1 MQRAVLQQA
10 TFTGFQTQA
19 TRFVPG
25 HGAGLESQAVNDD
38 SFRDDSFRDDSFR
51 DDSFRD
57 DPCQNGSSL
66 LMLVVSVLA
75 NVIGGSFLLGG
86 MFFLPHLI
94 ASILS

>member
-25 HGAGLESQAVNDD
+25 HGTGLESQAVNDD
-38 SFRDDSFRDDSFR
+38 SFRE
-51 DDSFRD
+51 

>member
-25 HGAGLESQAVNDD
+25 HGAGLESQAVN
-38 SFRDDSFRDDSFR
+38 DDSFR